1 MDYSE
6 INKRLEEQF
15 GFKGNRAAKEHHVIE
30 NFLLE
35 ISNEKLVWYKPWKY
49 FSLLVKV
56 KKAIALIGSIASSC
70 LIEQIDISKTQMD
83 LIEVQKAFQIEIEEL
98 KEKVNS
104 L

>member
-6 INKRLEEQF
+6 IIKRLEDQF
-15 GFKGNRAAKEHHVIE
+15 GFKGNKAAKEHHVIE

-49 FSLLVKV
+49 FSLLNKV
-56 KKAIALIGSIASSC
+56 KKAVALIGSIASSC
-70 LIEQIDISKTQMD
+70 LIEQIDMNKTQLD
-83 LIEVQKAFQIEIEEL
+83 LIEVQKMFQKEIDDL
-98 KEKVNS
+98 KQKIDK